1 MRCLALCS
9 SYHETMQKSL
19 FRESVFRKDMKKTFL
34 PWKKNVCFVKECSGK
49 KKFVLWNVLQCVAL
63 LLLVVW
69 SWKKEIRKRKQKKT
83 EKKMK
88 KRKKKKTSPRTRCR
102 AMRWSAATRCAA
114 FKCSL
119 PVLFSSFLH
128 VTFTFLKTIFLVFVT
143 TRSSCV
149 KTGKEHW
156 NAAFW

>member
-1 MRCLALCS
+1 MRCLAVCS
-9 SYHETMQKSL
+9 SYHETMQKSV

-34 PWKKNVCFVKECSGK
+34 PWKKNVCFVKECSRK
-49 KKFVLWNVLQCVAL
+49 KKICSVKCLAMRCTAVASR
-63 LLLVVW
+63 VKF
-69 SWKKEIRKRKQKKT
+69 KKRNKKKKAEENRK
-83 EKKMK
+83 ENE